1 MFICMFIYIFSDVFA
16 VLDSVVVLE
25 QKEFVNADKT
35 TRKTDFLEVQLVD
48 KSSPE
53 KGIFNY
59 LMTVDCICCC

>member
-16 VLDSVVVLE
+16 VLDSVGVLE

-48 KSSPE
+48 KSSL
-53 KGIFNY
+53 KRYF
-59 LMTVDCICCC
+59 

>member
-16 VLDSVVVLE
+16 VLDSVGVLE

-53 KGIFNY
+53 KVFLI
-59 LMTVDCICCC
+59 I